1 MKAIN
6 TNIHII
12 RLSSPDSTMGG
23 IVSSLERVLQR
34 DGGLWNVLC
43 LIYFLES
50 KFGGISDKEGA
61 LDKL

>member
-1 MKAIN
+1 MKATD

-12 RLSSPDSTMGG
+12 SFGSPDSTTVGG
-23 IVSSLERVLQR
+23 VCNLVRVLQM
-34 DGGLWNVLC
+34 DGGFWNAPC

-50 KFGGISDKEGA
+50 KFRGISDKEGA